1 LPLCPSLFC
10 GLLKDRIGDL
20 TTTIMIKWASIS
32 KHPSKKDS
40 RIQWLID
47 ISSMVL
53 FLLLLLL
60 LLLLLFSPSGMDQ
73 ERDGENET
81 KRRRKERENG
91 VCSVPVFLSLFPFSL
106 LLIGWNVRFIYLF
119 IYLL

>member
-1 LPLCPSLFC
+1 
-10 GLLKDRIGDL
+10 
-20 TTTIMIKWASIS
+20 MIKWASIS

-47 ISSMVL
+47 ISLMVF

-60 LLLLLFSPSGMDQ
+60 LILFSPSGMDQ

-91 VCSVPVFLSLFPFSL
+91 VCSVPVFLSLFPFFSFVDWL
-106 LLIGWNVRFIYLF
+106 EGEILF